1 MCNNMARKNTMDR
14 VVDNANIGS
23 MGAELRDKL
32 YTCTIL

>member
-1 MCNNMARKNTMDR
+1 MDR